1 VEFTMSNESI
11 SAKSVDLRNQFGKE
25 VDGRPTFH
33 AMFSASGVLLQ
44 QQDKYRYV
52 MNEMKLCYNPHKLVQ
67 IVEEL
72 LAEGANIF
80 ILFDY
85 QLKDG
90 LLVEGVGE
98 VPVFLTAKARD
109 IDDLA
114 VMIGDTRFSWNKD
127 NIIIVDNLN
136 ALLE

>member
-1 VEFTMSNESI
+1 MTDESI
-11 SAKSVDLRNQFGKE
+11 SAKSVALRNQFGKE
-25 VDGRPTFH
+25 VDGRATFH

-67 IVEEL
+67 VVEEL

-85 QLKDG
+85 QMKDG

-109 IDDLA
+109 IDDFA
-114 VMIGDTRFSWNKD
+114 VVIADTKFSWNKD
-127 NIIIVDNLN
+127 NIIIVENLN

>member
-1 VEFTMSNESI
+1 MSI
-11 SAKSVDLRNQFGKE
+11 ADKSVALRNQFGKE
-25 VDGRPTFH
+25 VNNRTLFH
-33 AMFSASGVLLQ
+33 AMYCTSGVLLQ
-44 QQDKYRYV
+44 QQDKHHYV

-67 IVEEL
+67 IVEEV
-72 LAEGANIF
+72 LADGANIF

-98 VPVFLTAKARD
+98 VPVFLTAKASD
-109 IDDLA
+109 IHDLV

-127 NIIIVDNLN
+127 NIIVAENLN

>member
-1 VEFTMSNESI
+1 MTNESI
-11 SAKSVDLRNQFGKE
+11 SAKSVALRNQFGKE
-25 VDGRPTFH
+25 VGDGRATFH

-44 QQDKYRYV
+44 QQGKYRYV

-67 IVEEL
+67 VVEEL

-85 QLKDG
+85 QMKDG

-109 IDDLA
+109 IDDFA
-114 VMIGDTRFSWNKD
+114 VVIADTKFSWNKD
-127 NIIIVDNLN
+127 NIIIVENLN